1 MGNDIVSLPN
11 DRSFTK
17 TNAELL
23 IDYNLTSRWNIL
35 TGLNYNLSASDD
47 GTYVRKNSNMGDYII
62 GAQWRAFYHPFEF
75 IPEVK
80 IIIPG
85 KNFDNNTDEVFSGE
99 GVLQALA
106 GFHLQKKISLFNLST
121 GSFYHYRAEQL
132 AQLIDYYIEGQATLG
147 QIKLSLKALAFDT
160 ITKDV
165 QTDTPTVRTNVIDRV
180 NGSSFIYHSINPSY
194 LALNFSAQI
203 QASLQNSFGLGVE
216 QSLNGK
222 NYYYG
227 TTFRV
232 FWQWKSKNEIKRK
245 IKHQRKKTQQRNN
258 SFEESD
264 GSEQLNKEEEKL
276 FEDAEKALEDS
287 DEN

>member
-1 MGNDIVSLPN
+1 M
-11 DRSFTK
+11 
-17 TNAELL
+17 
-23 IDYNLTSRWNIL
+23 
-35 TGLNYNLSASDD
+35 
-47 GTYVRKNSNMGDYII
+47 
-62 GAQWRAFYHPFEF
+62 
-75 IPEVK
+75 
-80 IIIPG
+80 
-85 KNFDNNTDEVFSGE
+85 
-99 GVLQALA
+99 
-106 GFHLQKKISLFNLST
+106 
-121 GSFYHYRAEQL
+121 
-132 AQLIDYYIEGQATLG
+132 G